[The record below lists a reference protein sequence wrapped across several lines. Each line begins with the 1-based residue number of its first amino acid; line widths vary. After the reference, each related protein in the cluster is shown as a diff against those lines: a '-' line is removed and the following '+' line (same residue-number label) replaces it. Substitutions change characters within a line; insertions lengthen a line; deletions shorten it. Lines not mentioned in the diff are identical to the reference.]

1 VYLKKI
7 RLQNIK
13 CFEDVTL
20 EFPNKDG
27 DYSGWNVILGEN
39 GLGKSTLVRA
49 MAELVMS
56 LNYVNWLRDDEWVA
70 DRSERGKI
78 EAEFLETRFDDPEL
92 RGKGATRH
100 PTIGLRKQLWLEARI
115 EPLGTEVDN
124 TTRRPKK
131 ANTPGW
137 LACGY
142 GPFRRLDWQ
151 PAAFQRSPYEVPF
164 LTILNDS
171 AGIAEPIS
179 WLKTIYA
186 RSLDKKVAG
195 SDVFRQTL
203 PLFEKVINQ
212 LLPESPNTRLKDI
225 STERVLFETAE
236 GVELEA
242 IHLSDGFRSF
252 LALVLDLLMHVY
264 NATSRF
270 LDYVAED
277 KETGTISI
285 LAEGIV
291 LIDEADAHLHPSWQ
305 RELGERLRQV
315 FPKIQFIVTTHSP
328 FIAQEA
334 IDGGLF
340 VLSRNEKGSVE
351 VTQPI
356 ESVRGWTA
364 TQILTSPRLFG
375 LHSTRSVETESLI
388 RRNAELLSKQN
399 AGKLT
404 AAEKREL
411 KAIRETL
418 EQQLSAPGE
427 TYDEMNRQRDI
438 QQYIDESLKA
448 LKNGKS

>member
-1 VYLKKI
+1 MYLKKI

-20 EFPNKDG
+20 EFPHTDG

-49 MAELVMS
+49 VAELVIQLHDGS
-56 LNYVNWLRDDEWVA
+56 RLYDDEWVA
-70 DRSERGKI
+70 QSADEGEVIAR
-78 EAEFLETRFDDPEL
+78 FVETTFDDPEL
-92 RGKGATRH
+92 RGAGSERV
-100 PTIGLRKQLWLEARI
+100 PLRTGSSKALALNAEIDRRRMEW
-115 EPLGTEVDN
+115 DS
-124 TTRRPKK
+124 TTRRAKK
-131 ANTPGW
+131 TNTPGW
-137 LACGY
+137 LVCGY

-151 PAAFQRSPYEVPF
+151 SPAFQLRPSEVPF
-164 LTILNDS
+164 ITLLHVD

-179 WLKTIYA
+179 WLKSIYA

-195 SDVFRQTL
+195 SDVFRQSL
-203 PLFEKVINQ
+203 PLFEKLINQ
-212 LLPESPNTRLKDI
+212 LLPGNVHIKDI

-242 IHLSDGFRSF
+242 IRLSDGFRSF

-264 NATSRF
+264 NAMSRF
-270 LDYVAED
+270 LHYVAED
-277 KETGTISI
+277 KETGAISI

-334 IDGGLF
+334 TDGGLF
-340 VLSRNEKGSVE
+340 VLRRNEKGTVDVE
-351 VTQPI
+351 KFE

-375 LHSTRSVETESLI
+375 LHSTRSVETESLVQ
-388 RRNAELLSKQN
+388 RNTELLSKQ
-399 AGKLT
+399 KLT

-411 KAIRETL
+411 SEIKAALEIR
-418 EQQLSAPGE
+418 LSAPGE
-427 TYDEMNRQRDI
+427 TYDEMLRHQDMARYVDETLNR
-438 QQYIDESLKA
+438 LN
-448 LKNGKS
+448 NGKK